1 MYGGMQKRFAYRPCG
16 RHWRRLRRVGVLAG
30 AAAFLLQMLTW
41 SVYAPAMAMGG
52 ETVMICTMEGMT
64 EITLG
69 PDGQPVSPDKAKADS
84 KHCGFCLLASGLAT
98 PSLPAALSPPV
109 QLARHGAEA
118 LPGGL
123 IAAGWFLSTL
133 QARGPPTVG

>member
-1 MYGGMQKRFAYRPCG
+1 MYGGMQERFAYRS
-16 RHWRRLRRVGVLAG
+16 RRGLLQTLRQAGVMAG

-41 SVYAPAMAMGG
+41 SVYAPAMAAGG
-52 ETVMICTMEGMT
+52 ETVLICTIDGMT

-69 PDGQPVSPDKAKADS
+69 PDGQPVSPDKAKAEAN
-84 KHCGFCLLASGLAT
+84 HCGFCLLANGLTT
-98 PSLPAALSPPV
+98 PPLSAAASPPV